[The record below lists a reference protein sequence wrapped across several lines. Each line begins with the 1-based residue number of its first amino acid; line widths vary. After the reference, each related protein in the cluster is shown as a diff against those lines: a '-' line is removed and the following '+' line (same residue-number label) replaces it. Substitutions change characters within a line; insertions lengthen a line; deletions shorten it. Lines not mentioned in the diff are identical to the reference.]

1 MNKSLADVLAPAY
14 SPCAGFSGPC
24 VTMRWAP
31 EAGHI
36 PRGFL
41 GAASDLSR
49 VELVLVNAEPGNPL
63 SDESY
68 PIPSSSSAERVAFE
82 FLTTRK
88 TRFHKNL
95 DLLMDLCFP
104 DTDLETQYEKVWI
117 TNAVLCSAVASCGPV
132 PSDCE
137 RHCVKEYLAKQLDLL
152 SNAFVIT
159 LGGKAEKRLNMADVR
174 AVKTVNTFHPAA
186 RVSNEIRRDAYERAA
201 DIFKK
206 SRKPSSALPF

>member
-1 MNKSLADVLAPAY
+1 MNRSLADVLAPAY

-63 SDESY
+63 SDERY
-68 PIPSSSSAERVAFE
+68 PIPSSSNAESAAFE
-82 FLTTRK
+82 FLRSRK

-95 DLLMDLCFP
+95 VLLLDLCFP
-104 DTDLETQYEKVWI
+104 GTDLKYQYERVWI
-117 TNAVLCSAVASCGPV
+117 TNAVLCSAVALCGPV

-137 RHCVKEYLAKQLDLL
+137 RHCVNQYLAKQLDLL
-152 SNAFVIT
+152 PNACVIT

-206 SRKPSSALPF
+206 NRKPFCA